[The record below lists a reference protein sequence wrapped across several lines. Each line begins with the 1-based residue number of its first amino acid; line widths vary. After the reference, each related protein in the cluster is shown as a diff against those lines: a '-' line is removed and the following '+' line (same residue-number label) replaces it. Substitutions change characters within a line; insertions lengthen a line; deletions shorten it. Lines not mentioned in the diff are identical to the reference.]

1 MTTDPSSTPQPD
13 PSRPAPWPP
22 VHELSG
28 ADRASAGDDAARPG
42 TERPAA
48 DGAPASGGA
57 QTSGG
62 VPASEP
68 TPADEQ
74 PTDVYPA
81 WPTPSGPGWS
91 AGSATEGGRT
101 PEAGP
106 ATYGRP
112 APYGQPEA
120 SGRPASY
127 GQPGPYGSPAA
138 PGASSTSY
146 GQPAAPGSAMPYGQP
161 ATAGAAPAPGA
172 PARRRGPSWP
182 GVIALVA
189 AGCVLS
195 TAGTL
200 GAVAGY
206 DALTGDGATSASSSS
221 STGTHTGSSAGSS
234 APAAASGDGWES
246 VAASV
251 SESTVAIEVATA
263 GGAAEGTGIIRDDK
277 GDIIT
282 NNHVV
287 AGASTITV
295 TLSDGRAYS
304 AQLVGTD
311 PSTDL
316 AVIRLDSPPS
326 GLTPATFADSSDISV
341 GAPVMA
347 VGTPLGLENTVTTGI
362 ISAVHRPVTTLGEA
376 QDQSDAAYTS
386 ALQTDAAIN
395 PGNSGGPLV
404 DSAGQVIGVTSSIAG
419 LATADSA
426 TQSGSIGLGFAI
438 PSSTVTLITDQIL
451 ADGSAQHAQLGVT
464 ASDGTQEKD
473 GATYSGAQV
482 RSTVDGGAA
491 AQGGIRAGDLIVDVD
506 GVPTDGAAALTGYVR
521 SLAVGSQHT
530 VKVLRDGAQQDVTVT
545 LTRAS

>member
-1 MTTDPSSTPQPD
+1 MTTDPSSPSPQPG
-13 PSRPAPWPP
+13 PSA
-22 VHELSG
+22 SG
-28 ADRASAGDDAARPG
+28 ATSPDEHVTAPYPVWPTASGSDGAAWSDRSMADGRSAPYGGPASS
-42 TERPAA
+42 
-48 DGAPASGGA
+48 GAPANVATG
-57 QTSGG
+57 
-62 VPASEP
+62 PAS
-68 TPADEQ
+68 
-74 PTDVYPA
+74 
-81 WPTPSGPGWS
+81 G
-91 AGSATEGGRT
+91 
-101 PEAGP
+101 
-106 ATYGRP
+106 
-112 APYGQPEA
+112 
-120 SGRPASY
+120 
-127 GQPGPYGSPAA
+127 
-138 PGASSTSY
+138 TS
-146 GQPAAPGSAMPYGQP
+146 
-161 ATAGAAPAPGA
+161 
-172 PARRRGPSWP
+172 ARRRGPSWP

-206 DALTGDGATSASSSS
+206 DALADAGAASASSSA
-221 STGTHTGSSAGSS
+221 STGAHSGSSASSS
-234 APAAASGDGWES
+234 APAAASGDDWES
-246 VAASV
+246 VAAAV
-251 SESTVAIEVATA
+251 SSSTVAIEVATA

-304 AQLVGTD
+304 ARLVGTD

-316 AVIRLDSPPS
+316 AVIRLDAPPS

-451 ADGSAQHAQLGVT
+451 ADGAAQHAQLGVT

-482 RSTVDGGAA
+482 RSVVGGGAA
-491 AQGGIRAGDLIVDVD
+491 AQGGIREGDLIVDVD
-506 GVPTDGAAALTGYVR
+506 DVPTDGAAALTAYVR

-530 VKVLRDGAQQDVTVT
+530 VTVLRDGAEQDVTVT